1 QKFGVLTRGEVSL
14 SSRYPLWGAA
24 REAYETAGGCAKR
37 SRASTANSEVTGQGV
52 APFGSNKRPC

>member
-1 QKFGVLTRGEVSL
+1 MSL

-37 SRASTANSEVTGQGV
+37 SRASTATSEVTGHGV
-52 APFGSNKRPC
+52 APLGNNGRPC